1 MTIKNSLLVVL
12 SMITLLSSC
21 GEDSSN
27 QGDTYFAQER
37 FEDATAAYDS
47 FLASNPRNVK
57 ALYNRG
63 RAHEELGNI
72 EKAEED
78 FKRAYELD
86 NTNVQVMMSL
96 SNLYQRQKNHTNA
109 LLYADY
115 AVEQPGAP
123 AMAYFL
129 KARALHQLGNTDEA
143 LIEYSAAIKNDGE
156 FAQAYYYRGL
166 LKLGTQKVKGGC
178 EDINLALT
186 MNFTPAQ
193 AAKDKYC
200 N

>member
-1 MTIKNSLLVVL
+1 MKIKNSIIVVL
-12 SMITLLSSC
+12 SIITLISAC
-21 GEDSSN
+21 GEDTSN

-37 FEDATAAYDS
+37 YEDAVAAYDS
-47 FLASNPRNVK
+47 FLAANPRNVK

-63 RAHEELGNI
+63 RAHEELGNF
-72 EKAEED
+72 EKAEDD

-86 NTNVQVMMSL
+86 NNNVQVLMSL
-96 SNLYQRQKNHTNA
+96 SNLYQKQKNHSSA

-115 AVEQPGAP
+115 AVELPGAP

-143 LIEYSAAIKNDGE
+143 MREYSAAIKNDSE

-166 LKLGTQKVKGGC
+166 LKLGTKKVKGGC
-178 EDINLALT
+178 EDINLALK

-200 N
+200 S

>member
-1 MTIKNSLLVVL
+1 MA
-12 SMITLLSSC
+12 SC
-21 GEDSSN
+21 GEPAKD
-27 QGDTYFAQER
+27 QGDTHFARGNYE
-37 FEDATAAYDS
+37 AAVAAYDDY
-47 FLASNPRNVK
+47 LASNPRNVK
-57 ALYNRG
+57 SLYNRG

-72 EKAEED
+72 EEAESD
-78 FKRAYELD
+78 FKKAYELD
-86 NTNVQVMMSL
+86 NQNVQVLMSL
-96 SNLYQRQKNHTNA
+96 SNLYQKQKNHSVA

-115 AVEQPGAP
+115 AVELPGAP

-143 LIEYSAAIKNDGE
+143 LREYSAAIKNDSE

-166 LKLGTQKVKGGC
+166 LKLGTKQLKGGC
-178 EDINLALT
+178 TDISQALS
-186 MNFTPAQ
+186 MNYTPAQ

>member
-1 MTIKNSLLVVL
+1 MNFQKSILVVL
-12 SMITLLSSC
+12 SIVTILSAC
-21 GEDSSN
+21 GEPPSD
-27 QGDTYFAQER
+27 QGDNHFARGDYE
-37 FEDATAAYDS
+37 AAVVAYDNY
-47 FLASNPRNVK
+47 LDSNPRNVK
-57 ALYNRG
+57 SLYNRG

-72 EKAEED
+72 EEAESD
-78 FKRAYELD
+78 FKKAYELD
-86 NTNVQVMMSL
+86 NQNVQVLMSL
-96 SNLYQRQKNHTNA
+96 SNLYQKQKNHTSA

-115 AVEQPGAP
+115 AVELPGAP

-143 LIEYSAAIKNDGE
+143 LIEYSAAIKNDPE

-166 LKLGTQKVKGGC
+166 LKLGTKQIKGGC
-178 EDINLALT
+178 GDINLALS
-186 MNFTPAQ
+186 MNYTPAQ

>member
-1 MTIKNSLLVVL
+1 MNFKKNILVVL
-12 SMITLLSSC
+12 SIITILSAC
-21 GEDSSN
+21 GEASGDK
-27 QGDTYFAQER
+27 GDTHFARGNYEAAV
-37 FEDATAAYDS
+37 EAYDNY
-47 FLASNPRNVK
+47 LASNPRNVK
-57 ALYNRG
+57 SLYNRG

-72 EKAEED
+72 EEAESD
-78 FKRAYELD
+78 FKKAYELD
-86 NTNVQVMMSL
+86 NQNVQVLMSL
-96 SNLYQRQKNHTNA
+96 SNLYQKQKNHSSA

-115 AVEQPGAP
+115 AVELPGAP

-143 LIEYSAAIKNDGE
+143 LREYSAAIKNDSE

-166 LKLGTQKVKGGC
+166 LKLGTKQIKGGC
-178 EDINLALT
+178 GDINLAVS

-193 AAKDKYC
+193 AAKEKYC